1 MENAVKALE
10 YAFAILIFVIAL
22 SASIYLLSE
31 VKTTSDIAFS
41 RIDTKQFYQDATL
54 RDEELTSDG
63 NIKYNGRIVNI
74 ETIVPSLY
82 RDYKENYVIEFYKS
96 TDDKPIIRFDL
107 STETRREEIWTGNPN
122 VDVKK
127 RLDLFLRGSST
138 GTGEINKQIHDLNT
152 DVAFVKKDPTK
163 PQSPSDYNYN
173 IDRSEKNAIVTKGF
187 YDYCKG
193 KTFTE
198 EYAYVLEP
206 ADNKKIE
213 DDITKI
219 VIRYREQG

>member
-41 RIDTKQFYQDATL
+41 RIDTKQFYQDAEL
-54 RDEELTSDG
+54 RDEELTSEG

-82 RDYKENYVIEFYKS
+82 RDYKENYVIEFYKP
-96 TDDKPIIRFDL
+96 TGDKPIIRFDL

-127 RLDLFLRGSST
+127 RLDLFLSGSENLKHT
-138 GTGEINKQIHDLNT
+138 GTINKQEHDLDT
-152 DVAFVKKDPTK
+152 DVAFVRVDPAVEIDQQEFVIDSKDK
-163 PQSPSDYNYN
+163 
-173 IDRSEKNAIVTKGF
+173 SEIVTNGF
-187 YDYCKG
+187 YNYCKG
-193 KTFTE
+193 KTFIE

-206 ADNKKIE
+206 ADDKKLE
-213 DDITKI
+213 EDITKI
-219 VIRYREQG
+219 VIRYREQD

>member
-41 RIDTKQFYQDATL
+41 RIDTKQFYQDAEL
-54 RDEELTSDG
+54 RDEELTSEG

-82 RDYKENYVIEFYKS
+82 RDYKENYVIEFYKP
-96 TDDKPIIRFDL
+96 TGDKPIIRFDL

-138 GTGEINKQIHDLNT
+138 GKGTINKQEHNLND
-152 DVAFVKKDPTK
+152 DVAFVRVDPAVEIAQQK
-163 PQSPSDYNYN
+163 FVINSSDK
-173 IDRSEKNAIVTKGF
+173 STIVREGF
-187 YDYCKG
+187 YNYCKG
-193 KTFTE
+193 KIFTE
-198 EYAYVLEP
+198 EYAYVLETS
-206 ADNKKIE
+206 DKNLE
-213 DDITKI
+213 EDITKI
-219 VIRYREQG
+219 VIRYREQA